1 MYQQKQQ
8 KMNFYEFWL
17 TKLNYTDLMAERANL
32 EFLMETT
39 ENENIKRIVNKK
51 YDSLIKRIEIIERLD
66 KLENEMV

>member
-1 MYQQKQQ
+1 LYQQKQQ

-17 TKLNYTDLMAERANL
+17 TKLNHTDLTAERANL

-39 ENENIKRIVNKK
+39 ENENVKRIVNKK

-66 KLENEMV
+66 KFENEMV

>member
-1 MYQQKQQ
+1 LYQQKQQ

-39 ENENIKRIVNKK
+39 ENENVKRIVNKK

>member
-1 MYQQKQQ
+1 
-8 KMNFYEFWL
+8 MNFYEFWL

-39 ENENIKRIVNKK
+39 ENENVKRIVNKK

>member
-39 ENENIKRIVNKK
+39 ENENVKRIVNKK

>member
-1 MYQQKQQ
+1 LYQQKQQ